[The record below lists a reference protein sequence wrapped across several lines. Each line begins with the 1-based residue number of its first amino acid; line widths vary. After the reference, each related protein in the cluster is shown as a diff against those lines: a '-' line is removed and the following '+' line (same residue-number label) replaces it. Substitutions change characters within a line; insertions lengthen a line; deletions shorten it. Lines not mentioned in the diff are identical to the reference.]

1 MSHTRG
7 GWTAALVLLLAGC
20 AVGAPSAPKS
30 NAQPPTLTPA
40 PLIAEDR
47 VATPERIDGTFNLHR
62 PAQPVMAAS
71 FRADLVA
78 DHCTDRDLPAPPV
91 ADDALAVLDRSYSLP
106 VGYAPQDLV
115 AASAAGLSGPSGM
128 KLLRAVVVDDLAAMA
143 VAWEAAGLT
152 VILES
157 AYRSQVSQAATFDG
171 WVARVGYAEA
181 LTRTA
186 RPGHS
191 EHQLGT
197 AVDLTSPGWS
207 GRFGDWAVESDEGA
221 WMAAHGWEFGFV
233 MSYPAG
239 SQDGTCFSYEPWHYR
254 WIGREAA
261 AAHRGSELDLRRFLE
276 RYVGA

>member
-1 MSHTRG
+1 MSHVRG
-7 GWTAALVLLLAGC
+7 GWKAALVLLLAGC
-20 AVGAPSAPKS
+20 AVGAPPAPAS
-30 NAQPPTLTPA
+30 NAPPPTLTPA
-40 PLIAEDR
+40 PSIAEDR
-47 VATPERIDGTFNLHR
+47 VATPERIDGTFTLHR

-78 DHCTDRDLPAPPV
+78 DHCTDRDLPAPPA
-91 ADDALAVLDRSYSLP
+91 ADEALAVLDRSYSLP
-106 VGYAPQDLV
+106 AGYAPQDLV

-128 KLLRAVVVDDLAAMA
+128 KLLRAVAVDDLAAMA
-143 VAWEAAGLT
+143 VAWKAAGLT
-152 VILES
+152 VIVES
-157 AYRSQVSQAATFDG
+157 AYRSHASQAATFDS
-171 WVARVGYAEA
+171 WVARLGYAEA

-221 WMAAHGWEFGFV
+221 WMAAHGWEYGFV

-261 AAHRGSELDLRRFLE
+261 AEHRGSELDLRRFLE
-276 RYVGA
+276 RYVMA